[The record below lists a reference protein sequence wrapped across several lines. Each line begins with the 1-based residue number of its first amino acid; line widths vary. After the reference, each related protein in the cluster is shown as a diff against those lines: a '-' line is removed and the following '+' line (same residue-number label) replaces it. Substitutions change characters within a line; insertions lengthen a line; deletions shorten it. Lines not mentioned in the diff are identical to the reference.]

1 MAIQTD
7 EVRDLAGFAPEGFLV
22 TSFYLDVDADE
33 FPSPESIST
42 SFDSLHHTADMQL
55 EKIDHTISH
64 DAMQSLRDDIGKIE
78 HYIKGDFKR
87 VDTNGVAIFA
97 CTAKDL
103 WHVFDMPTRVQNRVE
118 FTPSPYLAPLA
129 EFLSHTKPT
138 AILLTDR
145 KQARIFTMA
154 EGHVK
159 EWSDFENWVPPRSQA
174 GGWSQM
180 RYQRRSDHWAK
191 HHVDH
196 AADLV
201 FKLEQHY
208 PFDWLILGTDVEAK
222 HDLEEGLHPYVK
234 DRVIGHIHVWIDAPE
249 EQVIEEAR
257 KVREEAEEHR
267 IEHLCHQVQEYA
279 GAGGRGTI
287 GLDDTLQALN
297 EQKVHI
303 LLLQQGFSKPGSV
316 CPSCGLLL
324 ATQPVTCPACG
335 GVPEKVDNVVDA
347 AIQKAFE
354 SGSQVEVATQYEELE
369 PIQCIGSI
377 MYY

>member
-1 MAIQTD
+1 MAVQTE

-33 FPSPESIST
+33 FPAPESISH
-42 SFDSLHHTADMQL
+42 SFDSLHHTADMKL

-64 DAMQSLRDDIGKIE
+64 DAMESLRADLDKIE
-78 HYIKGDFKR
+78 QYVKRDFKR
-87 VDTNGVAIFA
+87 VDTNGVAIFSCA
-97 CTAKDL
+97 IKDF
-103 WHVFDMPTRVQNRVE
+103 WHVFEMPTRVQNRVA
-118 FTPSPYLAPLA
+118 FDPSPYLAPLA

-138 AILLTDR
+138 AVLLTDR
-145 KQARIFTMA
+145 QQARIFTMA

-159 EWSDFENWVPPRSQA
+159 EWSDFEDWVPTRSEA

-191 HHVDH
+191 HHIDH
-196 AADLV
+196 AAELV
-201 FKLEQHY
+201 LKLEQHF
-208 PFDWLILGTDVEAK
+208 PFDWLILSTDVEAK
-222 HDLEEGLHPYVK
+222 HDLDEGLHPYVK
-234 DRVIGHIHVWIDAPE
+234 DRVIGRIHVGIDAD
-249 EQVIEEAR
+249 QARVIDEAR

-267 IEHLCHQVQEYA
+267 IERLMAQIQEYA

-303 LLLQQGFSKPGSV
+303 LLVQQGFSTPGSI
-316 CPSCGLLL
+316 CPECGLLL
-324 ATQPVTCPACG
+324 ATQPDTCPACG
-335 GVPEKVDNVVDA
+335 GAPEKVDNIVDA
-347 AIQKAFE
+347 AVQKAFE
-354 SGSQVEVATQYEELE
+354 EGSQVEVATRYEELE